1 MVPPEGTRARKGAWK
16 SGFYHIALAA
26 GVPVVATY
34 ADFARKQSGIA
45 GFVLMT
51 GDVRA
56 DMDAIRALYVGI
68 TPRYPEQMTP
78 IRLEAEDREDSSAPA
93 APREALAQAVRP

>member
-1 MVPPEGTRARKGAWK
+1 
-16 SGFYHIALAA
+16 
-26 GVPVVATY
+26 
-34 ADFARKQSGIA
+34 
-45 GFVLMT
+45 
-51 GDVRA
+51 
-56 DMDAIRALYVGI
+56 MDAIRALYVGI